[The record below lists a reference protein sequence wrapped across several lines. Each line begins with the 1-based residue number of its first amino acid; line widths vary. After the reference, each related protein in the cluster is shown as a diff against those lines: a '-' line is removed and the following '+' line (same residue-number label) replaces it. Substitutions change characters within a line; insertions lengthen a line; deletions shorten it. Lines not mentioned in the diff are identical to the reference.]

1 MIIINPSVVTLTN
14 DQLAALKGTEPAT
27 IGHFR
32 SFGFNTVDLHVTKPD
47 CRVIGRAVTLR
58 IPSMDSTLCHKIA
71 EFLGPGDVLMVDRGG
86 DLQYAPIGGGVAYS
100 IDHSR
105 PEAVILDGAM
115 TDVAEVEELATPFF
129 YRRLSAITTRRFGYD
144 GEINTPITCCGAP
157 VNPGDIVVADRNG
170 FVVIPPEEAVAA
182 CREALARQKREQET
196 LKPWIDSG
204 KTLASMS
211 GTDELLAKVMGKK

>member
-1 MIIINPSVVTLTN
+1 MIVINPNVVTLSNET
-14 DQLAALKGTEPAT
+14 LARYRNVEPAT
-27 IGHFR
+27 IGHFK
-32 SFGFNTVDLHVTKPD
+32 SFGFNTVDLHLTKPD
-47 CRVIGRAVTLR
+47 CRVVGRAVTMR

-71 EFLGPGDVLMVDRGG
+71 EYLGPGDILMIDRAG

-115 TDVAEVEELATPFF
+115 TDVAEVEALSTPFF
-129 YRRLSAITTRRFGYD
+129 YRRLSAITTRRFAHD
-144 GEINTPITCCGAP
+144 GEINTPINCCGAA

-170 FVVIPPEEAVAA
+170 FVVLKPEEAVDVFE
-182 CREALARQKREQET
+182 EALRRQKREEET
-196 LKPWIDSG
+196 LKAWIDSG

-211 GTDELLAKVMGKK
+211 GTDELLEKVLGKK